1 MTRKN
6 MYTNASS
13 LMAMICASAS
23 MSLVG
28 CGSSFQAASGATAVS
43 SLSAGGGQTPGTNTP
58 GVGASEWDKLSMN
71 GQVSAG
77 RFASVQVISI
87 DKVTK
92 ELVLSLPMPA
102 NPYLDGAM
110 IDVPLVQLPGA
121 HIHLDAIAG
130 GGSALSLRVPLASI
144 LKGVA
149 IGNPQSL
156 PNGDPLP
163 AVASGQLPSAAVS
176 LSNVAGKNI
185 NATIYLAVSTLGIY
199 VNTPFNPLVSLSIPI
214 KSEDKTQTWGYL
226 TSVPAKTGQDGG
238 FFISIHIPDAIA
250 RVIDNNL

>member
-185 NATIYLAVSTLGIY
+185 NATIYLAVSTL
-199 VNTPFNPLVSLSIPI
+199 VSLSIPI